1 MTPRRVVFV
10 SRLIRSA
17 EEGPSLL
24 SPRAAVTRP
33 SPRHVRATPARP
45 PDGDE
50 IAAFYKNAAERRA
63 PRLVPRT
70 RRANPR

>member
-1 MTPRRVVFV
+1 MC
-10 SRLIRSA
+10 
-17 EEGPSLL
+17 
-24 SPRAAVTRP
+24 VT
-33 SPRHVRATPARP
+33 HVPPAPARP